1 MRKKTSLS
9 ALLLPLAVILACF
22 CGCSVSRAETP
33 AALLRAV
40 AAKNPAY
47 AFAPE
52 DLFYKDG
59 VYYAFYSLH
68 APDDLLLSLRVDE
81 TQTVVRAA
89 VTAKTGSEAAKRDL
103 APLGTLVA
111 ALLLPESDPDALA
124 AATGLALLPDPP
136 PDVLNEYPCGSAR
149 AVLFRGK
156 TALSFFVELQMSEAA
171 SR

>member
-1 MRKKTSLS
+1 MKIKKNAEKRRKMRKKTSLS

-33 AALLRAV
+33 AALLGAV

-81 TQTVVRAA
+81 KKQLA
-89 VTAKTGSEAAKRDL
+89 VIS
-103 APLGTLVA
+103 
-111 ALLLPESDPDALA
+111 
-124 AATGLALLPDPP
+124 
-136 PDVLNEYPCGSAR
+136 Y
-149 AVLFRGK
+149 
-156 TALSFFVELQMSEAA
+156 
-171 SR
+171 